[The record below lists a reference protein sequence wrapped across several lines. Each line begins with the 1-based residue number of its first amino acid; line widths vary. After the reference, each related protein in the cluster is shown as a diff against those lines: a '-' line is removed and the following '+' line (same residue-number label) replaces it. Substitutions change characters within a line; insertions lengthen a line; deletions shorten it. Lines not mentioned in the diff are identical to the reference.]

1 MHLENEVVRIIRLR
15 LESHGP
21 DELPIVEAS
30 DVRPAH
36 RDVVFPASLV
46 LGQDAIALQQ

>member
-1 MHLENEVVRIIRLR
+1 MNLENGVMCIIRLR

-21 DELPIVEAS
+21 DELPIVEGS

-36 RDVVFPASLV
+36 RYVIFPASLV
-46 LGQDAIALQQ
+46 LGQDAIAPQQ